1 MKSNSLKKCSFKM
14 PHLKMNKL
22 YFYIILIFLS
32 FYQYSYADD
41 IKDYEIEGFSIGESL
56 LEHAS
61 REYILKEI
69 EENKPVYNYL
79 NNDFGEVY
87 LYGKFK
93 EYEMV
98 SFFVKPNDKYFTI
111 YSIAGMISYDDKF
124 KQCLNKQQEIEKEFN
139 KIYKNTRK
147 KKSTNKFQWDPT
159 GESIS
164 QNIAFILKSGDYVEI
179 NCTKYK
185 KSLKIENNWKDGL
198 QIVLNTKEISE
209 WFSNRIK

>member
-1 MKSNSLKKCSFKM
+1 MFYLKLKKFSIF
-14 PHLKMNKL
+14 L
-22 YFYIILIFLS
+22 ILIFLS

-41 IKDYEIEGFSIGESL
+41 IKEYEIEGFSIGESL
-56 LEHAS
+56 LDHAS

-69 EENKPVYNYL
+69 EHNKPVYNYL

-87 LYGKFK
+87 LYDKFQ

-124 KQCLNKQQEIEKEFN
+124 NQCLTKQQEIEKEFD
-139 KIYKNTRK
+139 KAYKNIRK
-147 KKSTNKFQWDPT
+147 EKSTNKFQWDST

-164 QNIAFILKSGDYVEI
+164 QNISFIFKSGDNLMV
-179 NCTKYK
+179 NCAKYK
-185 KSLKIENNWKDGL
+185 KSLKIENNWHDGL
-198 QIVLNTKEISE
+198 QIFLNTKEVTD